1 MKLQTYTHSIVLPLF
16 MQTVEFH
23 LLPDISLPTI
33 KAESHATVKRMW
45 SIPPFLD
52 VLLNDQR
59 IENLSNIC

>member
-1 MKLQTYTHSIVLPLF
+1 